1 MGICRK
7 YIADRKWNDS
17 KKKEKEQMINRIKA
31 EALAILVKIIVLVLI
46 FWVLL
51 FGAFGVYRIDDYAMS
66 PSCKD
71 GDIIF
76 FDRTK
81 KDYQAGDLVVFSKE
95 GETQIR
101 RIVAVPGEQVEV
113 TQEGLI
119 VDGYLQSEREI
130 TTETLPFENDVSYPV
145 QLGAQEYFV
154 LADKRDSAIDSR
166 WYGTINKEEIHG
178 SVILLFRRRGF

>member
-7 YIADRKWNDS
+7 YIADWKWNDS
-17 KKKEKEQMINRIKA
+17 KKKEKEQMIDRIKA
-31 EALAILVKIIVLVLI
+31 EALAVLIKIIVLALI

-51 FGAFGVYRIDDYAMS
+51 FGAFGICRIDDYAMS

-119 VDGYLQSEREI
+119 IDCYLQSEREI
-130 TTETLPFENDVSYPV
+130 ITETLPFENHVSYPL

-154 LADKRDSAIDSR
+154 LADKRDSAMDSR
-166 WYGTINKEEIHG
+166 WYGSISKEEISG
-178 SVILLFRRRGF
+178 SVLLLFRRRGF

>member
-17 KKKEKEQMINRIKA
+17 KKEEKEQMIDRIKT
-31 EALAILVKIIVLVLI
+31 EALAILAKIIVLVLI

-95 GETQIR
+95 GKTQIR

-113 TQEGLI
+113 TQEGLV

-130 TTETLPFENDVSYPV
+130 TAETLPFENHVSYPV
-145 QLGAQEYFV
+145 QLGEQEYFV
-154 LADKRDSAIDSR
+154 LADKRDSAMDSR
-166 WYGTINKEEIHG
+166 WYGSINKEEISG
-178 SVILLFRRRGF
+178 SVLLLFRRRGF

>member
-1 MGICRK
+1 
-7 YIADRKWNDS
+7 
-17 KKKEKEQMINRIKA
+17 MIDRIKT
-31 EALAILVKIIVLVLI
+31 EALAVLVKILVLVLI

-95 GETQIR
+95 GKTQIR
-101 RIVAVPGEQVEV
+101 RIVAVPGEQVFIHCCF
-113 TQEGLI
+113 QEMLHLFFI
-119 VDGYLQSEREI
+119 TEALQ
-130 TTETLPFENDVSYPV
+130 NPV
-145 QLGAQEYFV
+145 
-154 LADKRDSAIDSR
+154 I
-166 WYGTINKEEIHG
+166 
-178 SVILLFRRRGF
+178 

>member
-7 YIADRKWNDS
+7 YIADWKWNDS
-17 KKKEKEQMINRIKA
+17 KKKEKEQMIDRIKA
-31 EALAILVKIIVLVLI
+31 EALAVLIKIIVLALI

-51 FGAFGVYRIDDYAMS
+51 FGAFGIYRIDDYAMS

-119 VDGYLQSEREI
+119 IDGYLQSEREI
-130 TTETLPFENDVSYPV
+130 ITETLPFENHVSYPL

-154 LADKRDSAIDSR
+154 LADKRDSAMDSR
-166 WYGTINKEEIHG
+166 WYGSISKEEISG
-178 SVILLFRRRGF
+178 SVLLLFRRRGF